1 MNRRSLCGLA
11 LVALLGAAGADAAQ
25 HEGLDGVRQRGY
37 VRVCADPA
45 NLPYSSNSTATPG
58 FEVELAQLI
67 AGELGVPARLEWH
80 PTYVRALK
88 PLRDGACELFM
99 GLPVDKRF
107 RDGNPWIAVSR
118 PYYTMSHALVARRA
132 DGALSVAALKG
143 QRVAV
148 ELASIAE
155 GYIAYRDVDRSLH
168 RTQEQ
173 AFQAMDRGD
182 AVAAMLWLPVA
193 VWLARDRA
201 DLRVVAVSDDALA
214 FPIGVG
220 MRKRD
225 ADIVGA
231 VDAALARLVAAGRV
245 AEVLARYGVTVPD
258 RTSARDLD
266 VILAQQKDPVE
277 AGRSLF
283 STACSRCHGAEGA
296 GGGTGGS
303 LPKLK
308 NYDGGWDKFYRI
320 VWTGRKNTA
329 MAAFNGILTPD
340 EVRNIYEYLTSLK

>member
-1 MNRRSLCGLA
+1 MRR
-11 LVALLGAAGADAAQ
+11 
-25 HEGLDGVRQRGY
+25 
-37 VRVCADPA
+37 
-45 NLPYSSNSTATPG
+45 
-58 FEVELAQLI
+58 
-67 AGELGVPARLEWH
+67 
-80 PTYVRALK
+80 
-88 PLRDGACELFM
+88 
-99 GLPVDKRF
+99 
-107 RDGNPWIAVSR
+107 
-118 PYYTMSHALVARRA
+118 
-132 DGALSVAALKG
+132 
-143 QRVAV
+143 
-148 ELASIAE
+148 
-155 GYIAYRDVDRSLH
+155 
-168 RTQEQ
+168 
-173 AFQAMDRGD
+173 
-182 AVAAMLWLPVA
+182 
-193 VWLARDRA
+193 
-201 DLRVVAVSDDALA
+201 
-214 FPIGVG
+214 
-220 MRKRD
+220 RD

-231 VDAALARLVAAGRV
+231 VDAALTRLVAAGRV